1 MSGPPSFLEELKRRK
16 VVRAAAVYG
25 AVVFVVI
32 QVADIVFPALVFPE
46 WTFPFVLVLCLLGFP
61 LTLALSWS
69 FDLTSQ
75 GVKRTEDEPSQTGS
89 DGVAHS
95 WFSPRSAGVAAVLLL
110 GG

>member
-32 QVADIVFPALVFPE
+32 QVADIVFPALGFPE

-75 GVKRTEDEPSQTGS
+75 GVKRTEDEPS
-89 DGVAHS
+89 
-95 WFSPRSAGVAAVLLL
+95 
-110 GG
+110 